1 MLGLTAILV
10 FLTTFLAAGLAVL
23 IGWFALQR
31 MSAEAV
37 AERLSESLLDESPRI
52 LKDDSLS
59 SISIWAKLLE
69 RSDFI
74 KVMRRHL
81 AQAGLTWSVGR
92 VTLLMLL
99 SASVALAV
107 AMRFDIIP
115 GLIGMAIACAVG
127 VLPYL
132 YILRRRSKRF
142 LKFEENFPDALD
154 SLARAMRAGHPF
166 PAAMEIVAE
175 ESEQPV
181 AAEMRKAAADG
192 NFGTSWDQ
200 ALANLAERIPL
211 LEVNMF
217 VSAVQMQTRTGGKLN
232 EVLAGLAENMRESLA
247 LKGEV
252 RALAA
257 HGKLTGAVL
266 TILPIIIAVVMTVV
280 NPSFMAVLF
289 NHPYGKYLIV
299 GAASCLVLAHFIIR
313 KIVDIK
319 I

>member
-23 IGWFALQR
+23 VGWFALQR

-37 AERLSESLLDESPRI
+37 AERLSENLLDESPRL
-52 LKDDSLS
+52 LKDESLS
-59 SISIWAKLLE
+59 SISLWGKLLE

-81 AQAGLTWSVGR
+81 AQAGLNWSVGR

-99 SASVALAV
+99 SASVALAI

-115 GLIGMAIACAVG
+115 GLVALLIACAVG

-132 YILRRRSKRF
+132 YILRRRAKRF
-142 LKFEENFPDALD
+142 RKFEENFPDALD
-154 SLARAMRAGHPF
+154 SLARALRAGHPF
-166 PAAMEIVAE
+166 AAAMEIVAE
-175 ESEQPV
+175 EAEQPV
-181 AAEMRKAAADG
+181 AAEMRQAAVDG
-192 NFGTSWDQ
+192 NFGTSWAQ
-200 ALANLAERIPL
+200 ALANLAERVPL

-232 EVLAGLAENMRESLA
+232 EVLAGLAENMRESIA

-266 TILPIIIAVVMTVV
+266 TVLPIAIAVVMTFV

-289 NHPYGKYLIV
+289 HHPYGKYLIV
-299 GAASCLVLAHFIIR
+299 AAASCLVLAHFIIR
-313 KIVDIK
+313 RIVDIK
-319 I
+319 V